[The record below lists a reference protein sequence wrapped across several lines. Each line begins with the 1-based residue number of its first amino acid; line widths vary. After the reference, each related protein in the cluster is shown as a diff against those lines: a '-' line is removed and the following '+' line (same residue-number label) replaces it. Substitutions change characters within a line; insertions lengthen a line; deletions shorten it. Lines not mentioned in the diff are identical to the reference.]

1 MRQRGLCQAKSLIA
15 RDEVLKALT
24 KSRIVHKL
32 WGTYLSQ
39 ARWMWNRLSPYVRDL
54 PLGRA
59 YARYLDRLVRMHA
72 TRRQEF
78 ATFFLRNRPEL
89 ELLRRLADQRRAGS
103 PFSVSVLACSKGAEV
118 YSIAWAIRTMRSDL
132 QLRIT
137 AVDISPEII
146 DFAARGAYSLH
157 SSDAVARSDEE
168 VNRNRGLISWNTSR
182 GQNAWMFERM
192 SKEEIEEMFE
202 VQGDRASV
210 RPWLQQGIAWVCGD
224 AGDPRLR
231 ATIGLHDIVL
241 ANRFLCHMKPE
252 EARQCLI
259 NVAQLVRPGGY
270 LFVSGV
276 DLDVRTQVARELGW
290 EPVMDLIRETHDGD
304 ASIRRGWPL
313 EYWGLEPLDDGRAD
327 WQVRYASA
335 FRLGHELRA
344 MSELA
349 SAGD

>member
-1 MRQRGLCQAKSLIA
+1 MKT
-15 RDEVLKALT
+15 LT
-24 KSRIVHKL
+24 KSRIVRKL
-32 WGTYLSQ
+32 WGTHLSQ
-39 ARWMWNRLSPYVRDL
+39 ARWVWNRFPPAVREL

-59 YARYLDRLVRMHA
+59 YARYLDRLVRTHA

-89 ELLRRLADQRRAGS
+89 ELLRRLANQRRAGAF
-103 PFSVSVLACSKGAEV
+103 FSVSVLACSKGAEV
-118 YSIAWAIRTMRSDL
+118 YSIAWAIRTMRPDL

-137 AVDISPEII
+137 AVDISPEIL
-146 DFAARGAYSLH
+146 DFAARGVYSLD

-168 VNRNRGLISWNTSR
+168 VSRNRGLISWNTSR

-192 SKEEIEEMFE
+192 SKKEMEEMFE
-202 VQGDRASV
+202 VQGDRARI
-210 RPWLQQGIAWVCGD
+210 RPWLQQGITWVCGD
-224 AGDPRLR
+224 AGDARLR
-231 ATIGLHDIVL
+231 ARMGLHDIVL

-259 NVAQLVRPGGY
+259 NVAQLVRSGGY

-276 DLDVRTQVARELGW
+276 DLDVRTEVARESGW

-304 ASIRRGWPL
+304 ASIRRGWPM

-327 WQVRYASA
+327 WPLRYASV
-335 FRLGHELRA
+335 FRLEHKLRA
-344 MSELA
+344 MSEFA